1 MRMIN
6 ILGGVASSAVIVA
19 MAVVYS
25 AAPRG
30 ANASIPPPPELD
42 LALDLESGTI
52 TGLSLQPP
60 LLPQNNE
67 AAVQEYLDLTV
78 LRSQRPRP
86 RPVPHLPD
94 LVNRDDQQ
102 YCLAQNIYFE
112 SRGESRLG
120 QEAVA
125 WVTLNRVMDPNRP
138 KTICAVVWEDNQ
150 FSWTN
155 DGLKDTPAAGEA
167 WDDAQRVA
175 TQVTASWRP
184 DADPT
189 EGSVMFHASGVNPD
203 WSDNFTRVVRIDGH
217 IFYNNG

>member
-6 ILGGVASSAVIVA
+6 ILGGVASSAVIAA

-25 AAPRG
+25 TAPRE
-30 ANASIPPPPELD
+30 ANASIGPIDEINLEYGTTPMVPLMIKPNLVEVSDYLANDLAPERSPRPPE
-42 LALDLESGTI
+42 
-52 TGLSLQPP
+52 
-60 LLPQNNE
+60 
-67 AAVQEYLDLTV
+67 
-78 LRSQRPRP
+78 

-94 LVNRDDQQ
+94 LVNKADQQ

-112 SRGESRLG
+112 ARGESHLG

-125 WVTLNRVMDPNRP
+125 WVTLNRVMDPDRP

-155 DGLKDTPAAGEA
+155 DGLRDTPPDGEA
-167 WDDAQRVA
+167 WDAARAVA
-175 TQVTASWRP
+175 ADVTANWNP
-184 DADPT
+184 DHDPT
-189 EGSVMFHASGVNPD
+189 EGSVMFHS
-203 WSDNFTRVVRIDGH
+203 SDVKPEWRKSFSKVVRIDGH

>member
-25 AAPRG
+25 TAPRE
-30 ANASIPPPPELD
+30 ANASIGPMDEINLDYGTVPMNTLVIKPSLVDLSSVLANNLAQERTPRPPE
-42 LALDLESGTI
+42 
-52 TGLSLQPP
+52 
-60 LLPQNNE
+60 
-67 AAVQEYLDLTV
+67 
-78 LRSQRPRP
+78 

-94 LVNRDDQQ
+94 LVNKTGQQ

-112 SRGESRLG
+112 ARGESRLG

-125 WVTLNRVMDPNRP
+125 WVTLNRVMDPDRP
-138 KTICAVVWEDNQ
+138 KTICAVVWEDGQ

-155 DGLKDTPAAGEA
+155 DGLKDTPPAGEA
-167 WDDAQRVA
+167 WDAARAVA
-175 TQVTASWRP
+175 ADVTANWNP
-184 DADPT
+184 DHDPT
-189 EGSVMFHASGVNPD
+189 EGSVMFHASNVKPG
-203 WSDNFTRVVRIDGH
+203 WRKNFSKVVRIDGH